1 MTTQKRYIVVLD
13 TMGDGLQLIPE
24 FELDI
29 YDGEEQLKD
38 AVLYAAD
45 YILSDEGHELH
56 EYKNYERGGLK
67 IAEQIV
73 ILELDDDFTIKKRNK
88 FIYETLESQISGA
101 EDADY
106 EQYLKLKEKFEG
118 GSQ

>member
-13 TMGDGLQLIPE
+13 TMGDGLQVFPKI
-24 FELDI
+24 ELDV
-29 YDGEEQLKD
+29 YDGEEQLKE

-45 YILSDEGHELH
+45 YILSDEEHELE
-56 EYKNYERGGLK
+56 EYKDYERCGLK

-73 ILELDDDFTIKKRNK
+73 ILELDDDFTTEKRNK
-88 FIYETLESQISGA
+88 FIYETIESQIS
-101 EDADY
+101 ETRDNDY

-118 GSQ
+118 GE